1 MTEPTTRDG
10 PVALVKDEAGYFIAY
25 HAWRT
30 ICATKDREA
39 AQRCLD
45 YHLQLRP
52 DTEVVGSW

>member
-1 MTEPTTRDG
+1 MTEPTAGDG
-10 PVALVKDEAGYFIAY
+10 PVVLCIDPQGWHIAY

-45 YHLQLRP
+45 YHLESRP
-52 DTEVVGSW
+52 GVQVVGSW